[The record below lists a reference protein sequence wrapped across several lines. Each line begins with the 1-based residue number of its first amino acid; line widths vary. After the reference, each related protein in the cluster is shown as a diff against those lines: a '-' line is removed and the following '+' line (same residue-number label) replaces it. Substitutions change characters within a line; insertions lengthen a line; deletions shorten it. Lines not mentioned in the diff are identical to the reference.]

1 MHLGQAHGPAWTTE
15 AGQDGGG
22 NVRSREV
29 GQQSEPKVAM
39 SGYKASAYWK
49 CGSNI
54 KIGAAAVAHSN
65 ALKVTAVAAATA
77 LTSEQSRRTNFFFLE
92 RSSHRRGASTHH
104 VGGSHLQGGMY

>member
-1 MHLGQAHGPAWTTE
+1 MHLGQAHVAAWTME

-49 CGSNI
+49 CCSRI
-54 KIGAAAVAHSN
+54 KTCAAAVAHGN
-65 ALKVTAVAAATA
+65 ALRAAAAAAATA
-77 LTSEQSRRTNFFFLE
+77 LTGRAPALAMK
-92 RSSHRRGASTHH
+92 ASATCMGN
-104 VGGSHLQGGMY
+104 V